1 MSDWPFVG
9 EVPGNPIGKGRARGT
24 AVGGYVR
31 MYTPKKTADWESGA
45 AMVLG
50 AYWRRAPLEG
60 CLEVEIMAMSARPKR
75 LLRRKDPDGLMW
87 KPSKPDSDNIEK
99 STWDAL
105 VKAGVIRDD
114 CMVVL
119 NRTWCCYAPR
129 DRGPS
134 VCVRVREAGACPS
147 VGWWDFIPGP
157 VYASYS
163 EVDVES
169 AGF

>member
-129 DRGPS
+129 DRGPVGGIPS
-134 VCVRVREAGACPS
+134 LALYMLRIRRLTWSLLGFRCSSRWESLSLSCV
-147 VGWWDFIPGP
+147 
-157 VYASYS
+157 
-163 EVDVES
+163 
-169 AGF
+169 